1 MSLTTNDVRV
11 LESIRMMPSDWDGWA
26 PHGSAD
32 WTAVRRLVA
41 AGRIV
46 GVGTGVCYD
55 CDTERHRYEPTEIP
69 MYRLPQQP
77 PQPLDRVQDP
87 ASHADGQ
94 QHGDDGE
101 EV

>member
-1 MSLTTNDVRV
+1 MSLTTNDMRV

-46 GVGTGVCYD
+46 GFGTGVCCD

-69 MYRLPQQP
+69 MYRLAQQP
-77 PQPLDRVQDP
+77 PQPLEHVQQP
-87 ASHADGQ
+87 ARDANGQ
-94 QHGDDGE
+94 QHGDEGE
-101 EV
+101 GV